1 MVPRPPTRPC
11 GTTAAL
17 QRHYR
22 RNEQPDA
29 ACLATGAAQQARI
42 RAARKAL
49 AAEYPAEMAR
59 LYAAGS
65 GRRRTL
71 DALTGLARR
80 HPGQYRQI
88 LAEMKE
94 NARA

>member
-1 MVPRPPTRPC
+1 MGRPRAAGC
-11 GTTAAL
+11 GTLAAL

-22 RNEQPDA
+22 GNEQPDA
-29 ACLATGAAQQARI
+29 ACLAAGAAQQARI

-49 AAEYPAEMAR
+49 AAEYPAEFAR

-65 GRRRTL
+65 GRRRTR

-80 HPGQYRQI
+80 HPGRYRQI